1 MRSYFSGAPKS
12 RLRAKR
18 CKVVRYVDS
27 FIGVDSIA
35 IEIEEMRRWMAQLK
49 EKNATTTA
57 ATAAR
62 ALKWKDSF
70 KTVST
75 CYAHNLN
82 IHSIK
87 S

>member
-49 EKNATTTA
+49 EKKRDDNGS
-57 ATAAR
+57 
-62 ALKWKDSF
+62 DG
-70 KTVST
+70 ST
-75 CYAHNLN
+75 CFKMKRF
-82 IHSIK
+82 I
-87 S
+87 